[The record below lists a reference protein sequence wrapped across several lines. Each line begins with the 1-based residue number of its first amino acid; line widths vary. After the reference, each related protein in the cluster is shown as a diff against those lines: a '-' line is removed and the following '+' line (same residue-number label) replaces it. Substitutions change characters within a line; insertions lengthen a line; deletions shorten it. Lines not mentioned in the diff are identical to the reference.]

1 VTARTDEDFEQ
12 LRVHGHGLEYMPRA
26 KVLWNNLPMKLFVP
40 LVVTAALIGGAVAA
54 DAQQSRPGSKPAPAK
69 VDPVAQAY
77 EQFLLAHRLKDED
90 DADGAMAAYKRA
102 MALDPK
108 SATIVAELADL
119 YMRQNRAAD
128 AITTAE
134 QALKIDPVSRDAHRV
149 LGTVYGSLGTAEESR
164 SSREAQR
171 DSLRQG
177 IEHLEKAVGPAGAR
191 ATTDVNL
198 RAMLARL
205 YVANEQYSEAIPIL
219 AEIVKQEPGW
229 LDGASLLVQAYAAA
243 GRGDEAVKW
252 LEGAVQDSPQLYPTL
267 ADMYARSR
275 RWADASA
282 AYESA
287 LKVSLRSVDLRVR
300 YAGMLLGTGAETDA
314 VRARD
319 VLREAVELRAPDERT
334 MERALLLLSQA
345 ERRTGDLDASER
357 TARRAIAQNRRSAR
371 AYVTLAE
378 AFEERRKYQD
388 VADTLAPAVALFR
401 NDADPE
407 GPLSLMLPHLGF
419 AYQQLGQH
427 DKAITTLQ
435 EANKISGGDPAIFF
449 YLIQAQL
456 SAKRYSD
463 AVAAARQARVEQPDD
478 LRLARLEA
486 EGLRLWGKGDE
497 AVAVLE
503 QVVKRQA
510 ANPMAHVAL
519 AQIYQ
524 DTNHGGQAVKLLQD
538 ARAKFPQDTS
548 ITFEL
553 GSIYEKQKKFGDAET
568 AFRQVLAQEPEHGP
582 ALNYLGYML
591 AERGDRLSESV
602 DLIKRALQTEPDNG
616 SYLDSL
622 GWAYFKDGKFDL
634 AAEHLKR
641 AADQMATNSVV
652 QDHYGDVLFRL
663 GRYDEAIAAWSK
675 ALSGDREDVD
685 QGGIDRKIKSAKQK
699 LPRR

>member
-1 VTARTDEDFEQ
+1 
-12 LRVHGHGLEYMPRA
+12 
-26 KVLWNNLPMKLFVP
+26 
-40 LVVTAALIGGAVAA
+40 
-54 DAQQSRPGSKPAPAK
+54 
-69 VDPVAQAY
+69 
-77 EQFLLAHRLKDED
+77 
-90 DADGAMAAYKRA
+90 
-102 MALDPK
+102 
-108 SATIVAELADL
+108 
-119 YMRQNRAAD
+119 MRQNRAAD

-177 IEHLEKAVGPAGAR
+177 IDHLEKAVGPAGAR

>member
-1 VTARTDEDFEQ
+1 
-12 LRVHGHGLEYMPRA
+12 
-26 KVLWNNLPMKLFVP
+26 MKLFVP
-40 LVVTAALIGGAVAA
+40 LVVAAALLVGGAVAA
-54 DAQQSRPGSKPAPAK
+54 DAQQSRQGTKPAPPAK

-77 EQFLLAHRLKDED
+77 DQFLLAHRLKEDD

-128 AITTAE
+128 SITAAE
-134 QALKIDPVSRDAHRV
+134 QALKIDPENRDAHRV
-149 LGTVYGSLGTAEESR
+149 LGTVYGSLGTAEDSR
-164 SSREAQR
+164 ASQQAQR
-171 DSLRQG
+171 ESLRKG
-177 IEHLEKAVGPAGAR
+177 IEHLERAVGPAGAR
-191 ATTDVNL
+191 VQADVNV

-205 YVANEQYSEAIPIL
+205 YVANEQYNDAIPVL

-229 LDGASLLVQAYAAA
+229 LDGASLLVQAYVAA
-243 GRGDEAVKW
+243 GRGDDAVRW
-252 LEGAVQDSPQLYPTL
+252 LEDAVQVSPQLYPTL
-267 ADMYARSR
+267 ADLYARSR
-275 RWADASA
+275 RYSDAAA

-287 LKVSLRSVDLRVR
+287 LKVSLRSVDLRIR
-300 YAGMLLGTGAETDA
+300 YAGMLLGTGVEKDA

-319 VLREAVELRAPDERT
+319 VLREAVEMRAPDDRT
-334 MERALLLLSQA
+334 LERALLLLAPA
-345 ERRTGDLDASER
+345 ERRTGELDASER
-357 TARRAIAQNRRSAR
+357 PARRVISQNRRNPR
-371 AYVTLAE
+371 AYVALAE
-378 AFEERRKYQD
+378 TLEERHKYQD
-388 VADTLAPAVALFR
+388 VADVLAPAVTQFR
-401 NDADPE
+401 TDPEPE
-407 GPLSLMLPHLGF
+407 GPLSMLLPHLGF
-419 AYQQLGQH
+419 AYQQLGQF
-427 DKAITTLQ
+427 DKAVATLQ
-435 EANKISGGDPAIFF
+435 EAHKITGGDTAVAF

-456 SAKRYSD
+456 SAKKYSD
-463 AVAAARQARVEQPDD
+463 AVALARQARVEQPDD

-503 QVVKRQA
+503 QLTKRQA

-524 DTNHGGQAVKLLQD
+524 ETNRGAQAVKVLQD
-538 ARAKFPQDTS
+538 ARTRFPEDTS

-553 GSIYEKQKKFGDAET
+553 GSVLEKQKKYSDAEV
-568 AFRQVLAQEPEHGP
+568 AFRQVIAQEPEHGP

-591 AERGDRLSESV
+591 AERGERLSESL

-641 AADQMATNSVV
+641 AADQLVTNSVV
-652 QDHYGDVLFRL
+652 QDHYGDALFRL
-663 GRYDEAIAAWSK
+663 GRYDDAIAAWSR

-685 QGGIDRKIKSAKQK
+685 HGGIDKKITSAKQQ

>member
-1 VTARTDEDFEQ
+1 
-12 LRVHGHGLEYMPRA
+12 
-26 KVLWNNLPMKLFVP
+26 MKLFVP
-40 LVVTAALIGGAVAA
+40 LMVTAVLLGGAVAA

-90 DADGAMAAYKRA
+90 DADGAMNAYKRA

-119 YMRQNRAAD
+119 HMRQNRAAD

-134 QALKIDPVSRDAHRV
+134 QALKIDPENRDAHRV

-164 SSREAQR
+164 ASRDVQR
-171 DSLRQG
+171 ESLRKG
-177 IEHLEKAVGPAGAR
+177 IEHLERAVGPASAR
-191 ATTDVNL
+191 AQTDVNL

-205 YVANEQYSEAIPIL
+205 YVANEQYTEAIPVL

-229 LDGASLLVQAYAAA
+229 LDGASLLVQAYVAA
-243 GRGDEAVKW
+243 GRGDEAVRW
-252 LEGAVQDSPQLYPTL
+252 LEGAVEDSPQLYPTL
-267 ADMYARSR
+267 ADMYARNR
-275 RWADASA
+275 RWADAST

-287 LKVSLRSVDLRVR
+287 LKVSLRSVDVRVR
-300 YAGMLLGTGAETDA
+300 YAGMLLGTGAEKDA

-319 VLREAVELRAPDERT
+319 VLREAVELRASDERT

-357 TARRAIAQNRRSAR
+357 TARRAISQNRRSAR

-419 AYQQLGQH
+419 AYQQLGQY

-435 EANKISGGDPAIFF
+435 EANKISGGDPAISF

-524 DTNHGGQAVKLLQD
+524 DTNHGSQAVKVLQD
-538 ARAKFPQDTS
+538 ARTRFPQDTS

-553 GSIYEKQKKFGDAET
+553 GAVYEKQKKFADAET
-568 AFRQVLAQEPEHGP
+568 AFRQVIAQEPEHGP

-591 AERGDRLSESV
+591 AERGERLSESL

-641 AADQMATNSVV
+641 AADQLLTNSVV

-685 QGGIDRKIKSAKQK
+685 QGGIDRKIRSAKQK

>member
-1 VTARTDEDFEQ
+1 MS
-12 LRVHGHGLEYMPRA
+12 HA
-26 KVLWNNLPMKLFVP
+26 KVLWNNLPMKLIVP
-40 LVVTAALIGGAVAA
+40 LVVTAALLGGAVAA
-54 DAQQSRPGSKPAPAK
+54 EAQQSRPGSKPAAPAK

-77 EQFLLAHRLKDED
+77 DQFLLAHRLKDED
-90 DADGAMAAYKRA
+90 DSDGAMAAYKRA

-128 AITTAE
+128 AISTAE
-134 QALKIDPVSRDAHRV
+134 QALKIDPESRDAHRV
-149 LGTVYGSLGTAEESR
+149 LGTVYGSLGTAEDSR
-164 SSREAQR
+164 ASPEAQR
-171 DSLRQG
+171 DSLRKG
-177 IEHLEKAVGPAGAR
+177 IEHLERAVGPTSAR

-205 YVANEQYSEAIPIL
+205 YVANEQYNDAIPVL

-229 LDGASLLVQAYAAA
+229 VDGASLLVQAYVAA
-243 GRGDEAVKW
+243 GRGEDAVRW
-252 LEGAVQDSPQLYPTL
+252 LEGAVEVSPQLYPTL
-267 ADMYARSR
+267 ADMYARQR
-275 RWADASA
+275 RYAEASA

-287 LKVSLRSVDLRVR
+287 MKVSLRSLDLRIR
-300 YAGMLLGTGAETDA
+300 YAGMLLGTGVEKDA

-319 VLREAVELRAPDERT
+319 ILREAMELRAPDDRT
-334 MERALLLLSQA
+334 LERALLLLAQA
-345 ERRTGDLDASER
+345 ERRTGELDASER
-357 TARRAIAQNRRSAR
+357 TARRAISQNRRSAR

-378 AFEERRKYQD
+378 TFEERRKYQD
-388 VADTLAPAVALFR
+388 VADTIAPAVALFR

-407 GPLSLMLPHLGF
+407 GPLSMLLPHLGF
-419 AYQQLGQH
+419 AYQQLGH
-427 DKAITTLQ
+427 YDKAIATLQ
-435 EANKISGGDPAIFF
+435 EAHKITGGDPSISF

-463 AVAAARQARVEQPDD
+463 AVASARQARVEQPDD

-486 EGLRLWGKGDE
+486 EGLRLGGKGDE
-497 AVAVLE
+497 AVGVLE

-524 DTNHGGQAVKLLQD
+524 DTNHGSQAVKVLQD
-538 ARAKFPQDTS
+538 ARTRFPQDTA

-553 GSIYEKQKKFGDAET
+553 GSIYEKQKKFADAEA
-568 AFRQVLAQEPEHGP
+568 AFRQVIAQEPQHGP

-591 AERGDRLSESV
+591 AERGERLSESV

-641 AADQMATNSVV
+641 AADQMSTNSVV

-663 GRYDEAIAAWSK
+663 GRYNEAIAAWSK
-675 ALSGDREDVD
+675 ALSGDREDID
-685 QGGIDRKIKSAKQK
+685 HGGIDRKIKSAKQK